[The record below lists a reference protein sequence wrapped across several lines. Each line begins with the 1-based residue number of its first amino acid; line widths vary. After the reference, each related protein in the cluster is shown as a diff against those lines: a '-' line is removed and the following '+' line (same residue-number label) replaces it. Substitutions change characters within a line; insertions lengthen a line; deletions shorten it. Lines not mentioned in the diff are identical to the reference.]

1 MRCTFTRTIAPV
13 LALAVSCVVSAAPQ
27 GAIAPPVKPALP
39 DAVTAPVR
47 TPGGRSLQKGVDQ
60 SGTLSTGAEK
70 PAIREAADDAAA
82 GRPVGSSPAPIRF
95 DPPTLDLGEM
105 QPDVPKPGKIK
116 LVNTGTEEVRILKAI
131 PGCGCTTAGWPKDPI
146 PAGGFAEVEITLKPG
161 PKQGQRLSKKVTF
174 QVEGHAPILLTVEG
188 TVAEYIHLS
197 PDIID
202 APTPEK
208 PSEGAITLTSKD
220 GTPFKLVGS
229 NPDILV
235 EKSFDAKTEQVVHVD
250 WKRWEE
256 LGRGIK
262 LTLNTDHPK
271 SPNLSLIVKRAIKA
285 GSEVTPPTPSN
296 QARPINTLVTAAR
309 VGDVNR
315 VKLELA
321 NGTDVNSPDPASGR
335 TALMWA
341 ARENKVEVIPVLLE
355 AKAALEAKDRVGKAP
370 LALAAENG
378 ALEAATLLLAAGADV
393 NARDNL
399 QGSALLWAAGLGTPA
414 TVRLMLDKGAEINI
428 RDSNGMT
435 PLLWSAG
442 IGNPE
447 TVAVL
452 LERKPDLTVADNVT
466 GDTALMRAVRSGK
479 AESVSLLI
487 AAGAD
492 VNVHNQRGETPI
504 LIAAATGGAPK
515 VKLLLDA
522 KADTSVKN
530 LQGMSV
536 AEIAGRRSD
545 PEAAA
550 VIALLGGTPAPIPA
564 PQN

>member
-1 MRCTFTRTIAPV
+1 MRCTLTRTIPTS
-13 LALAVSCVVSAAPQ
+13 LALVVSCLAHAAPQ
-27 GAIAPPVKPALP
+27 GAAAPPVKPPLP
-39 DAVTAPVR
+39 EAISPTGR
-47 TPGGRSLQKGVDQ
+47 TPNRSLQKGADQ
-60 SGTLSTGAEK
+60 SGTLSKSAEK
-70 PAIREAADDAAA
+70 PGVRDVSDETGT
-82 GRPVGSSPAPIRF
+82 GRPVAQSPAPIRF

-146 PAGGFAEVEITLKPG
+146 PAGGSAEVEITLKPG

-174 QVEGHAPILLTVEG
+174 QVEGYAPILLTVEG

-208 PSEGAITLTSKD
+208 PSEGTITLTSKD
-220 GTPFKLVGS
+220 GTPFKLTGS

-235 EKSFDAKTEQVVHVD
+235 EKTFDSKTEQVVHVD

-271 SPNLSLIVKRAIKA
+271 SPNLSLIVKRSIKP
-285 GSEVTPPTPSN
+285 GSEVTPPATPSP
-296 QARPINTLVTAAR
+296 ARPMNTLVTAAR

-315 VKLELA
+315 VKVELA

-355 AKAALEAKDRVGKAP
+355 AKAALDAKDRVGKAP
-370 LALAAENG
+370 LALASENG
-378 ALEAATLLLAAGADV
+378 ALEAATLLIAAGADV

-399 QGSALLWAAGLGTPA
+399 QGSPLLWAAGLGTPA
-414 TVRLMLDKGAEINI
+414 TVRLLLDKGAEINI
-428 RDSNGMT
+428 RDTNGMT

-452 LERKPDLTVADNVT
+452 LERKPDLTVADLVT

-479 AESVSLLI
+479 PESLKLLI

-504 LIAAATGGAPK
+504 LIAAATGGPQK
-515 VKLLLDA
+515 IQMLLAA
-522 KADTSVKN
+522 KADTSAKN

-536 AEIAGRRSD
+536 AEIAGRRTD
-545 PEAAA
+545 PDAAEA
-550 VIALLGGTPAPIPA
+550 VKLLGGAPAPAPA